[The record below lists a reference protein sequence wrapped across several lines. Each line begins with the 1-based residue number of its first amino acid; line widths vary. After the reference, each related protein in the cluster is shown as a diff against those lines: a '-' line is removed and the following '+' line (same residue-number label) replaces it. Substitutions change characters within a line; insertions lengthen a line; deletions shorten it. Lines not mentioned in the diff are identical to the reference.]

1 MVIGLWRGQKLM
13 LQHLICILCGLKTPD
28 RNSFFLPK
36 FDVFPR
42 ESFYVIL
49 FTFSPLSFI
58 NVLNCTNPSTE
69 FSVLLPACGLVL
81 SCCPQHTPK
90 VTITLGGGTLCV
102 THERNINFHKISSIY
117 IKGAVGK

>member
-1 MVIGLWRGQKLM
+1 M

-69 FSVLLPACGLVL
+69 FSVLLPACDKLYSEIGNVQTCNQWHL
-81 SCCPQHTPK
+81 QHKGTP
-90 VTITLGGGTLCV
+90 LCKCG
-102 THERNINFHKISSIY
+102 I
-117 IKGAVGK
+117 